1 MSAFYYY
8 QVLMPT
14 GRAKTGL
21 ASISVEMDASARLWL
36 EKTHDGIVL
45 HLYRLPVWA
54 SDLLQAGRRL
64 FRGAIKPAELAG
76 LLRDLAVMTSSG
88 IPIFEAVKAIA
99 EDEGS
104 ESGKRVERV
113 CTQLLEDLNA
123 GSALSIA
130 FGRQPD
136 VFPDTVRSLAEIGD
150 ATGTMHQMLMES
162 ARHLDR
168 IISLKA
174 DARQAMIYPIFS
186 FLAIFGAGGFWIAY
200 VLPKLVGLFKQMN
213 AKLPPLTVAVMA
225 FSEWMN
231 AHWLLVVMALA
242 AFFISTGVA
251 WRNSLALRRRTMQL
265 LHRTPV
271 ARTLL
276 VSSGLAFVAEY
287 LSLLIRSGLD
297 VISSL
302 GILERSLQNLYYK
315 ERVARIRQFVE
326 RGDRISFAMR
336 QVGGFPSMMV
346 RMIAVGEESGTLDRQ
361 LTYLSD
367 EYSARL
373 KRTVGILAEIIKP
386 VIVVI
391 AGAVFLLL
399 IVALLLP
406 VYDLVRQTMSAAR

>member
-8 QVLMPT
+8 QVLTPT

-21 ASISVEMDASARLWL
+21 TAISVELDASARLWL

-45 HLYRLPVWA
+45 RLYRLPDWA
-54 SDLLQAGRRL
+54 SDILQTSRKV
-64 FRGAIKPAELAG
+64 FRSAIKPAELAG

-99 EDEGS
+99 EDQGS

-113 CTQLLEDLNA
+113 CVQLLEDLHA

-130 FGRQPD
+130 FGRQSD
-136 VFPDTVRSLAEIGD
+136 VFPTTVLSLAEIGD

-162 ARHLDR
+162 ASHLDR
-168 IISLKA
+168 LISLKA

-231 AHWLLVVMALA
+231 AHWPLVFVGIAGSLTVA
-242 AFFISTGVA
+242 VLA
-251 WRNSLALRRRTMQL
+251 WRNSLRLRRRVMKV
-265 LHRTPV
+265 LHRTPIV
-271 ARTLL
+271 RTVL
-276 VSSGLAFVAEY
+276 VSSGLAFFSEY
-287 LSLLIRSGLD
+287 LSLLIRSGID

-315 ERVARIRQFVE
+315 ERVVRIRQFVE

-346 RMIAVGEESGTLDRQ
+346 RMIAVGEDSGTLDRQ

-373 KRTVGILAEIIKP
+373 KRTVGMLAEVIRP

-406 VYDLVRQTMSAAR
+406 VYDLVRQTMSATR

>member
-8 QVLMPT
+8 QVLTPT

-21 ASISVEMDASARLWL
+21 TAISVELDASARLWL

-45 HLYRLPVWA
+45 RLYRLPDWA
-54 SDLLQAGRRL
+54 SDILQTSRKV
-64 FRGAIKPAELAG
+64 FRSAIKPAELAG

-99 EDEGS
+99 EDRGS

-113 CTQLLEDLNA
+113 CVQLLEDLHA

-130 FGRQPD
+130 FGRQSD
-136 VFPDTVRSLAEIGD
+136 VFPTTVLSLAEIGD

-162 ARHLDR
+162 ASHLDR
-168 IISLKA
+168 LISLKA

-231 AHWLLVVMALA
+231 AHWPLVFVGIAGSMTVAVL
-242 AFFISTGVA
+242 A
-251 WRNSLALRRRTMQL
+251 WRNSLRLRRRVMKV
-265 LHRTPV
+265 LHRTPIV
-271 ARTLL
+271 RTVL
-276 VSSGLAFVAEY
+276 VSSGLAFFSEY
-287 LSLLIRSGLD
+287 LSLLIRSGID

-315 ERVARIRQFVE
+315 ERVVRIRQFVE

-336 QVGGFPSMMV
+336 QVGGFPSMTV
-346 RMIAVGEESGTLDRQ
+346 RMIAVGEDSGTLDRQ

-373 KRTVGILAEIIKP
+373 KRTVGMLAEVIKP

-406 VYDLVRQTMSAAR
+406 VYDLVRQTMSATR

>member
-8 QVLMPT
+8 QVLTPT

-21 ASISVEMDASARLWL
+21 TAISVELDASARLWL

-45 HLYRLPVWA
+45 RLYRLPDWA
-54 SDLLQAGRRL
+54 SDILQTSRKV
-64 FRGAIKPAELAG
+64 FRSAIKPAELAG

-99 EDEGS
+99 EDQGS

-113 CTQLLEDLNA
+113 CVQLLEDLHA

-130 FGRQPD
+130 FGRQSD
-136 VFPDTVRSLAEIGD
+136 VFPTTVLSLAEIGD

-162 ARHLDR
+162 ASHLDR
-168 IISLKA
+168 LISLKA

-231 AHWLLVVMALA
+231 AHWPLVFVGIAGSMTVAVL
-242 AFFISTGVA
+242 A
-251 WRNSLALRRRTMQL
+251 WRNSLRLRRRVMKV
-265 LHRTPV
+265 LHRTPIV
-271 ARTLL
+271 RTVL
-276 VSSGLAFVAEY
+276 VSSGLAFFSEY
-287 LSLLIRSGLD
+287 LSLLIRSGID

-315 ERVARIRQFVE
+315 ERVVRIRQFVE

-346 RMIAVGEESGTLDRQ
+346 RMIAVGEDSGTLDRQ

-373 KRTVGILAEIIKP
+373 KRTVGMLAEVIKP

-406 VYDLVRQTMSAAR
+406 VYDLVRQTMSATR

>member
-8 QVLMPT
+8 QVLMST
-14 GRAKTGL
+14 GRARRGL
-21 ASISVEMDASARLWL
+21 AAISVEMDASARLWL
-36 EKTHDGIVL
+36 EKNLDGIVL
-45 HLYRLPVWA
+45 QLYRLPSWA
-54 SDLLQAGRRL
+54 SDLLQGGRRL

-88 IPIFEAVKAIA
+88 IPIFEAVKAVA

-104 ESGKRVERV
+104 ESGRRVERV

-123 GSALSIA
+123 GSALSVA

-162 ARHLDR
+162 ASHLDR
-168 IISLKA
+168 LISLKA
-174 DARQAMIYPIFS
+174 DARQAMIYPAFS
-186 FLAIFGAGGFWIAY
+186 FLAILGAGAFWISY

-231 AHWLLVVMALA
+231 AHWLLVVSASVAILVVALA
-242 AFFISTGVA
+242 A
-251 WRNSLALRRRTMQL
+251 WRNNLALRRRVMHL
-265 LHRTPV
+265 LHKTPI
-271 ARTLL
+271 AKTLL
-276 VSSGLAFVAEY
+276 VSSGLAFFAEY

-297 VISSL
+297 VIASL
-302 GILERSLQNLYYK
+302 GILERSLQNIYYK
-315 ERVARIRQFVE
+315 ERVASIRRFVE

-346 RMIAVGEESGTLDRQ
+346 RMIAVGEDSGTLDRQ

-373 KRTVGILAEIIKP
+373 KRTVGMLAEVIKP

>member
-8 QVLMPT
+8 QLLMPT
-14 GRAKTGL
+14 GRAKTGI
-21 ASISVEMDASARLWL
+21 AAISVEMDASARLWL
-36 EKTHDGIVL
+36 EKNHDGIVL
-45 HLYRLPVWA
+45 QLYRLPAWA
-54 SDLLQAGRRL
+54 SDVLQTGRRL
-64 FRGAIKPAELAG
+64 FHGAIKPAELAG

-104 ESGKRVERV
+104 ESGRRVERV

-136 VFPDTVRSLAEIGD
+136 VFPDTIRSLAEIGD

-231 AHWLLVVMALA
+231 AHWLLVAMALA
-242 AFFISTGVA
+242 AFSILTGVA
-251 WRNSLALRRRTMQL
+251 WRNSLSLRRRTMQL

-276 VSSGLAFVAEY
+276 VSSGLAFFAEY

-373 KRTVGILAEIIKP
+373 KRTVGMLAEIIKP

>member
-231 AHWLLVVMALA
+231 AHWLLVVMTLA

-373 KRTVGILAEIIKP
+373 KRTVGMLAEIIKP